1 MNNQRCPLNLKL
13 LLQALQRGDKS
24 LEEVEAELSG
34 VRPLDFATLDLDRA
48 KRRGVAEVIFGEG
61 KTPTELA
68 SIMAVLYEEVG
79 HALATRVSQEASEQ
93 VRAIYTASQDRGH
106 LLAELRYHSEAR
118 CLTLG
123 AAPMSKQVRGELLV
137 LSAGT
142 SDGPVAS
149 EAELVARHLGQPV
162 GRINDIGVAGLHRLL
177 RHIDRIQSASV
188 IIVCAGM
195 EGALASVVAGLV
207 DVPVIAVPTSVGYGA
222 HLGGLTPLLGML
234 TSCAAGVV
242 VVNIDNGFGAAY
254 AAAQINRVC

>member
-1 MNNQRCPLNLKL
+1 MSIKSL
-13 LLQALQRGDKS
+13 LLSLQSGEKS
-24 LEEVEAELSG
+24 VDEVEAELAG

-48 KRRGVAEVIFGEG
+48 KRRGVPEVIFGEG
-61 KTPTELA
+61 KTPAELA
-68 SIMAVLYEEVG
+68 SIMDVLYHEVG
-79 HALATRVSQEASEQ
+79 HALATRVSSEAVER
-93 VRAIYTASQDRGH
+93 VRALYHDRAH
-106 LLAELRYHSEAR
+106 LLSALTYHSEAR

-123 AAPMSKQVRGELLV
+123 SAPMSKQVRGELLV

-149 EAELVARHLGQPV
+149 EAELVATHLGQPV

-177 RHIDRIQSASV
+177 RHLDRIQSASV

-254 AAAQINRVC
+254 AAAQINRVR